1 MRRNDRSRSRV
12 LLILWSIFLIL
23 SMTACA
29 SSKEQQ
35 ETAEE
40 VVEKNGEVYILYTSD
55 VHCGVDTGFGYAG
68 LFRIRKQLE
77 KRGYSTILA
86 DNGDAIQGE
95 FLGALTK
102 GASIIK
108 LMNAVGYDVA
118 VPGNHEFDYGMSRL
132 QELMEMAEFPYISC
146 NFNHNGE
153 SVLAPYLIKEVEGK
167 AIAFVGIT
175 TPTTL
180 TTSTP
185 SIFQNENGEFDYG
198 FLEDGTGE
206 ALYTAVQ
213 KAVDDARAEG
223 ADLVFALGHL
233 GMRANE
239 SPWTYAEVI
248 ENTNGIDAFFD
259 GHSHDMDRIVMQ
271 NKDGEEVTRVAPGTK
286 LSGIGYSHISAEGE
300 LVDTGI
306 WSWSNDSALPELLG
320 VENEISDQ
328 VTGAK
333 KELKEITAREIA
345 KSEVELTIFDPTEK
359 DSEGNPIRM
368 IRRAETNLADFCTDA
383 VRVQTGAQ
391 IALLNGG
398 GIRDDLKKGTFTY
411 GDLLRVCPFLNS
423 ISVIEVSGQQILD
436 ALEWG
441 ARFVPDENGGFLQV
455 SGLQYEIDTTVPNG
469 CVEDEAGMLEK
480 IKGPRR
486 VKNVLVDGKPIDP
499 DEAYT
504 VAGPGYVLLE
514 HGDGHTAFD
523 GAVVLTENAGVDY
536 QMMIDYTAGPQGG
549 TIGEEYADPYGQE
562 RITIHEA
569 STLHFSTLPSLGS
582 F

>member
-1 MRRNDRSRSRV
+1 MRRNDRSHNCVS
-12 LLILWSIFLIL
+12 LILVGIFLIL
-23 SMTACA
+23 SMAACV
-29 SSKEQQ
+29 SPKVQ
-35 ETAEE
+35 TKNTEE
-40 VVEKNGEVYILYTSD
+40 VGEKNGEVYVLYTSD
-55 VHCGVDTGFGYAG
+55 VHCGVDNGFGYAG
-68 LFRIRKQLE
+68 LFRIREQLE

-95 FLGALTK
+95 TLGALTK
-102 GASIIK
+102 GESIIK

-118 VPGNHEFDYGMSRL
+118 VPGNHEFDYGMPRL
-132 QELMEMAEFPYISC
+132 QELMEMAEFPYVSC
-146 NFNHNGE
+146 NFNHNGDLL
-153 SVLAPYLIKEVEGK
+153 LAPYLIKEVDGK

-185 SIFQNENGEFDYG
+185 AVFQNENEEFVYG
-198 FLEDGTGE
+198 FLEDETGE

-223 ADLVFALGHL
+223 ADFVFALGHL

-271 NKDGEEVTRVAPGTK
+271 NKDGAEVTRVAPGTK
-286 LSGIGYSHISAEGE
+286 LSGIGYCHISAEGE
-300 LVDTGI
+300 LIDTGI
-306 WSWSNDSALPELLG
+306 WTWTNDIAFPDLLG
-320 VENEISDQ
+320 VENEISEQ
-328 VTGAK
+328 VTDAR
-333 KELKEITAREIA
+333 KELEEITDRELA
-345 KSEVELTIFDPTEK
+345 KSAVALTIFDPTEL

-368 IRRAETNLADFCTDA
+368 VRRAETNLADFCTDA

-398 GIRDDLKKGTFTY
+398 GIRDNLKKGTITY
-411 GDLLRVCPFLNS
+411 GDILRVCPFANS
-423 ISVIEVSGQQILD
+423 ISVIEASGQQILD

-441 ARFVPDENGGFLQV
+441 ARFAPDENGGFLQV
-455 SGLQYEIDTTVPNG
+455 SGLQYAIDVAIPNG
-469 CVEDEAGMLEK
+469 CVESDAGMMER
-480 IKGPRR
+480 IEGTRR
-486 VKNVLVDGKPIDP
+486 VKNVLVNGEPIDP
-499 DEAYT
+499 NKIYT
-504 VAGPGYVLLE
+504 VAGPVYVLLE

-523 GAVVLTENAGVDY
+523 GAAVLTENAGVDY
-536 QMMIDYTAGPQGG
+536 QLMIDYITESQGG

-562 RITIHEA
+562 RITLYENR
-569 STLHFSTLPSLGS
+569 PSS
-582 F
+582 VPQ